1 MSLLCSTCSTRPR
14 KNCKKSTKNSKFQK
28 KIFKKTKKSFK
39 KLFFSIFPKWHYF
52 NFAISILVFVAI
64 KMHLLKRYLRR
75 YLYFIFIQKLFQW
88 CIPCR
93 QRVFIGYRLFKLM
106 IDQSELTFN
115 DAILHLKSRKPP
127 FFLILPFFCEI
138 SNEKKLIKQKYSFWT
153 CGIHLQMSFWNVE
166 ISQSLFF
173 YILLSCQMS
182 HMVWPRLDLTV
193 WLTAVWLFDSHFNRS
208 HPSCGWCKFTWP
220 QQWTLE
226 WDLFQVYFFTLNS
239 WPLSLSNSHLTSKSL
254 VTCSKWQFRGSPGH

>member
-1 MSLLCSTCSTRPR
+1 MPGDPPCHFYVQLVQPAPAKIA
-14 KNCKKSTKNSKFQK
+14 KNLQKIQSFK

-39 KLFFSIFPKWHYF
+39 KLFSIFPKWHYF

-127 FFLILPFFCEI
+127 FFLILPFFAKFQMKKTHKAKVFLLNVWN
-138 SNEKKLIKQKYSFWT
+138 SFANELLKCWNFAKL
-153 CGIHLQMSFWNVE
+153 V
-166 ISQSLFF
+166 F
-173 YILLSCQMS
+173 YILLSCQLS
-182 HMVWPRLDLTV
+182 HAVWPRLDLTV
-193 WLTAVWLFDSHFNRS
+193 WLTAVWLFDSH
-208 HPSCGWCKFTWP
+208 
-220 QQWTLE
+220 
-226 WDLFQVYFFTLNS
+226 
-239 WPLSLSNSHLTSKSL
+239 LSRIY
-254 VTCSKWQFRGSPGH
+254 RGKLM